1 MITVRQNNLLSK
13 SKLRESLSHP
23 EGRNPLR
30 IGFVLILQKTLCQFR
45 SRVIK
50 GELSKTILGSKKTPQ
65 PAIRIP
71 IFFVLTF

>member
-13 SKLRESLSHP
+13 SKLMGSLSHFVP
-23 EGRNPLR
+23 SRGQNPYLN
-30 IGFVLILQKTLCQFR
+30 
-45 SRVIK
+45 K

-71 IFFVLTF
+71 IFFALTF